1 MCSANQVIDRKA
13 HTLRAVGT
21 GLLANGL
28 ILRILINPKSPGA
41 QNCLHFCTGLMLGIA
56 LMLILHS
63 VLRARCVHNNEA

>member
-13 HTLRAVGT
+13 HTLRAVGA

-28 ILRILINPKSPGA
+28 ILRVLLDPKSPWA
-41 QNCLHFCTGLMLGIA
+41 RNCLHFCIGLMLGIA

-63 VLRARCVHNNEA
+63 VLRVRRVHNNEA